1 MFFLKAENLFV
12 HWKKGKKAALS
23 RMFMLL
29 DMKAA

>member
-23 RMFMLL
+23 RMLL